1 MYKYKVMLITVQDM
15 SKCTFHHDSWHI
27 TNLPHHISVYLVTW
41 RQCMLYLAA
50 DPLDLLGA
58 SLHPETWQVKKKA
71 NLDAKDMLKQQ
82 GLMGMSCEN
91 RGSLTGTDSPAIWL
105 STTGPKQSA
114 ATKRAGGEPGSGL
127 KLQFAC
133 QQECWGPKYTIQR
146 EPHTTQTHH
155 NKHSTQTQT
164 DTVVQII
171 LMFEFG
177 HQILK
182 SPLRIMN
189 ASSSLSIWEDVSHI

>member
-1 MYKYKVMLITVQDM
+1 MYFPPWLMTHNEPATSYFSLPGHLATVHVVPCCWPSGLVRCISSPWDM
-15 SKCTFHHDSWHI
+15 T
-27 TNLPHHISVYLVTW
+27 
-41 RQCMLYLAA
+41 
-50 DPLDLLGA
+50 G
-58 SLHPETWQVKKKA
+58 KKKA